1 MYTISFFTF
10 DVMFYRFTAILM
22 IPLLLGVSLSRMA
35 VFAGFELNRDYIA
48 SNLCENRD
56 KAWMNCEGKCYLSK
70 KLKQV
75 EEKESKQER
84 EVQKQLMQDSFMPE
98 SFIVFFGCEI
108 TTTINTPYPHQAPS
122 GYSTI
127 LFQPPKA

>member
-1 MYTISFFTF
+1 
-10 DVMFYRFTAILM
+10 M

-48 SNLCENRD
+48 SKLCENRD
-56 KAWMNCEGKCYLSK
+56 KAWMHCEGKCYLSM

-84 EVQKQLMQDSFMPE
+84 EIQKQLTQDSSMPE
-98 SFIVFFGCEI
+98 AYIFFFGDGVS
-108 TTTINTPYPHQAPS
+108 TTINTPYCQAVLS
-122 GYSTI
+122 GYET
-127 LFQPPKA
+127 LFFHPPRV